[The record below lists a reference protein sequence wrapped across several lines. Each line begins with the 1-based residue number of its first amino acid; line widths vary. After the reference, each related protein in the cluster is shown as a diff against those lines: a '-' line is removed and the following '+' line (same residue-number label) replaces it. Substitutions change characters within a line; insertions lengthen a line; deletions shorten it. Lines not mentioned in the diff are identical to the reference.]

1 MKKHFSISIL
11 STAILAFSL
20 FTISCQQTANQTSN
34 TETRNT
40 NNQPETNV
48 SNTNSPST
56 TSTSIEAN
64 EPEQYTA
71 TITLKFETTGEK
83 NMAVPPLTAQV
94 ARNGAASRLEFSL
107 PNGEKMIYLDL
118 PDKHLL
124 ISPTRKQYA
133 ELNQESTG
141 FEIRRLMT
149 PGEIVERLKTLQ
161 GYERVGEEQ
170 VNGRTAIK
178 YSYAKTADTKTK
190 AGNIETEAVVFV
202 DKETGLP
209 LRSETVS
216 QSQNANVKG
225 VTGLKLVTE
234 MSNIQ
239 TSVNKDLFNEPTDLK
254 KVQPEEVRQQINT
267 LFNAAAALLGQLMQQ
282 QAGNNGN
289 SPSSSPTP
297 SSSPAKK

>member
-1 MKKHFSISIL
+1 MKKHFSVSFL

-34 TETRNT
+34 TNT
-40 NNQPETNV
+40 ANANNQPDTNI
-48 SNTNSPST
+48 TNANNSS
-56 TSTSIEAN
+56 SSATSIEAS
-64 EPEQYTA
+64 EPAQYSA

-83 NMAVPPLTAQV
+83 NMVAPPLTAQV
-94 ARNGAASRLEFSL
+94 ARNGAASRLEFVL

-124 ISPTRKQYA
+124 ISPSRKQYA

-149 PGEIVERLKTLQ
+149 PGEIVGKLRTLQ

-170 VNGRTAIK
+170 INGRAAIK
-178 YSYAKTADTKTK
+178 YRYAKTSNTNTQ
-190 AGNIETEAVVFV
+190 AGNIETEAVVLV

-209 LRSETVS
+209 LRAETVS
-216 QSQNANVKG
+216 QSQTANVKG

-239 TSVNKDLFNEPTDLK
+239 TSVNQSLFEEPTGLK
-254 KVQPEEVRQQINT
+254 KVEPEEVRQQINT
-267 LFNAAAALLGQLMQQ
+267 LFNAAAALLGQLMQNQ
-282 QAGNNGN
+282 QTSSNPSA
-289 SPSSSPTP
+289 SPTVTP